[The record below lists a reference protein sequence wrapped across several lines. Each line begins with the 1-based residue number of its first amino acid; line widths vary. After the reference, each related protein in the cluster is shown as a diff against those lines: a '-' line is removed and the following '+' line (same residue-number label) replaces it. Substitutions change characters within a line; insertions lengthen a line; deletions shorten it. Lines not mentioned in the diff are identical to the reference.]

1 MRKAILS
8 VGAVMVALV
17 VFTLA
22 GPTSERGLSP
32 HPAQA
37 RPPSLTVTVACNATP
52 EITRVENN
60 RNRRITIK
68 QVGSIYQPRSN
79 EPFTVNRTLRANRT
93 IRFESGSDADQ
104 NVLTRQYIYDN
115 EIGSKE
121 GARVTTA
128 SGGRFIDRCGQ

>member
-8 VGAVMVALV
+8 VGAVMAALV
-17 VFTLA
+17 VFALA

-37 RPPSLTVTVACNATP
+37 RPPALTVTVACKATP

-93 IRFESGSDADQ
+93 IRFESGFDANQ
-104 NVLTRQYIYDN
+104 NVLTRQYIYNNDV
-115 EIGSKE
+115 GSKE

-128 SGGRFIDRCGQ
+128 SGARFVDRCG

>member
-8 VGAVMVALV
+8 VGAVMAALV
-17 VFTLA
+17 VFALA

-37 RPPSLTVTVACNATP
+37 RPPTLTVTVACNATP
-52 EITRVENN
+52 EITRVEND
-60 RNRRITIK
+60 RNKRITIK

-93 IRFESGSDADQ
+93 IRFESGFDA
-104 NVLTRQYIYDN
+104 
-115 EIGSKE
+115 
-121 GARVTTA
+121 
-128 SGGRFIDRCGQ
+128 